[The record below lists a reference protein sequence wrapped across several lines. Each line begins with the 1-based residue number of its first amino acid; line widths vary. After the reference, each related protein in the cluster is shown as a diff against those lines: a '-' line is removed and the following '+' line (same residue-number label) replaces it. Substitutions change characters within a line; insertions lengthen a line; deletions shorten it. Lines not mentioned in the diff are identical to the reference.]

1 MNRSQR
7 RCLCVPLMGA
17 AIAMLAATSASAQTT
32 AVAPQGS
39 NVIMA
44 PGAPPPPP
52 GAQTVPPPPGADY
65 IPPPGTGIRDRSVP
79 PAEVYSTTQAGHW
92 ELLPD
97 GHYVWRPGYS

>member
-7 RCLCVPLMGA
+7 RCLSVPLMGA
-17 AIAMLAATSASAQTT
+17 AIAMLAATSATAQT
-32 AVAPQGS
+32 AVVPQGS
-39 NVIMA
+39 NVVIA

-52 GAQTVPPPPGADY
+52 GAQTMPPTPGALYVPPPGA
-65 IPPPGTGIRDRSVP
+65 GIRDRTVP